1 MSKINVVTIDGPAG
15 VGKST
20 VSKKIAQDLGF
31 TLLDTGA
38 MYRAVGIYLGD
49 KEVLLGD
56 EKAVSAALEGV
67 EIELLSS
74 EKGDCGVVIAGTDI
88 SHRIRTPEAAMMASK
103 VSALPV
109 VREKLTEMQRILGN
123 KGAVV
128 AEGRDMGTVV
138 FPGALHKFFL
148 DASPEIRCA
157 RRSAQLREKGE
168 EVNEVELLEQIITR
182 DKNDR
187 ERKIAP
193 LKKAEDALLVDT
205 GDLNIDG
212 VVATILAHINK

>member
-1 MSKINVVTIDGPAG
+1 MAKINVVTIDGPAG

-20 VSKKIAQDLGF
+20 VSKRVADALGF

-49 KEVLLGD
+49 RDVPLDDPE
-56 EKAVSAALEGV
+56 AVYRALHGV
-67 EIELLSS
+67 EIDLLASD
-74 EKGDCGVVIAGTDI
+74 KGDCGVIIGGEDI
-88 SHRIRTPEAAMMASK
+88 SHRIRTPQAAMMASQ
-103 VSALPV
+103 VSTLPV
-109 VREKLTEMQRILGN
+109 VREKLTEMQRRLGQ

-138 FPGALHKFFL
+138 FPQALHKFFL
-148 DASPEIRCA
+148 DAAPEIRCT
-157 RRSAQLREKGE
+157 RRAVQLREKGD
-168 EVNEVELLEQIITR
+168 EVNEQELLEQIISR

-193 LKKAEDALLVDT
+193 LKKAEDAVLVDT
-205 GDLNIDG
+205 GTLSLEG
-212 VVATILAHINK
+212 VVETIMEHI